1 MRLVKKSHILFLSVT
16 LFSFISCE
24 STPKSEPQTNKSN
37 EEINQIVEEI
47 DPAVI
52 ELENYKNSIKNLVL
66 KIESSPAAVNV
77 RKSFSKN
84 FSASVKDESGSPVS
98 DFSVIVKF
106 PASKTESVINYET
119 KVLNTDENGLVSF
132 TAPQT
137 SFAANEKVVFYPA
150 PCNESEEALEAAME
164 KAVSADYLVKS
175 DIITKGAV
183 LFIWDFN
190 EKGNPTNNSYEIQ
203 SKFRTKG
210 ITLVGNGPVSESKY
224 IGKPQTLYRETYDII
239 GPDAYGYLLYGT
251 ITFEQPVTANEDKTA
266 YTCMLKAEIDAINM
280 KNGSK
285 IYSKVFTYNSTG
297 KNYNECVNNGK
308 SNLAELVVSD
318 IIYGL

>member
-1 MRLVKKSHILFLSVT
+1 MKLIKKSHILFLSVT

-24 STPKSEPQTNKSN
+24 STPKSDTNNSKV
-37 EEINQIVEEI
+37 EKIEIIEEI
-47 DPAVI
+47 DPAVV
-52 ELENYKNSIKNLVL
+52 ELENYKESIKNLTF

-77 RKSFSKN
+77 KKSFAKN
-84 FSASVKDESGSPVS
+84 FSASIKDDSGNPVS
-98 DFSVIVKF
+98 DFSVIVKY
-106 PASKTESVINYET
+106 PASKTDSVINYDT
-119 KVLNTDENGLVSF
+119 KEIITDENGLAAF

-137 SFAANEKVVFYPA
+137 TFAANEKVIFYPA
-150 PCNESEEALEAAME
+150 PYNDSEEALAAAME
-164 KAVSADYLVKS
+164 KSVSADYLVKS

-190 EKGNPTNNSYEIQ
+190 EKGNPSNNSYEIQ

-251 ITFEQPVTANEDKTA
+251 ITFEQPVTANEDKSA
-266 YTCMLKAEIDAINM
+266 YTCILKAEIDAINM
-280 KNGSK
+280 KTGSNV
-285 IYSKVFTYNSTG
+285 YSKVFTYESTG
-297 KNYNECVNNGK
+297 KNYNECVSNGK
-308 SNLAELVVSD
+308 SNLAEIAVTD